1 MNGPRM
7 YKLLETI
14 GFTRVSGS
22 KEELLAANI
31 LKNEIEAIGGKAD
44 ITGFTVPSQEITK
57 AKLVVTNK
65 AGEEKEYEVSAYG
78 RCATTSAEGLT
89 KPFYYAEGFD
99 DVAKTKI
106 KDAIILVNGY
116 VNYDVYKK
124 ITESGAAG
132 FISYNGSILDTDETG
147 DLDMKE
153 IREPMQIFGRLP
165 GVNMRA
171 RNALDLVRFEPTQA
185 TIIIQQTD
193 TEISSHNVIT
203 EIVGSKYPDEV
214 IVFTA
219 HYDSV
224 LYSKGVYDN
233 GAGSVIIM
241 ELYRY
246 FMERK
251 PNRTMKF
258 VWCGSEERG
267 LLGSKAY
274 VAGLSEEELAKIRL
288 NVNVD
293 VGGAVLGREA
303 VCAIS
308 EMSLVNM
315 IEYLAKETDFS
326 VDVRQSIYS
335 SDGIPFA
342 DKGIPAA
349 NFMRF
354 GSSGTAFIHDRHD
367 TMFFLS
373 AKSLASTGNFV
384 LAFTKKIDEA
394 TVFLV
399 PRSVPTNM
407 VEEVDKY
414 LKKTK

>member
-1 MNGPRM
+1 M

-22 KEELLAANI
+22 TEELQAANI
-31 LKNEIEAIGGKAD
+31 LKSVIETIGGKAD
-44 ITGFTVPSQEITK
+44 ITSFTVPSQEITN
-57 AKLVVTNK
+57 AKLIVTNHL
-65 AGEEKEYEVSAYG
+65 GESKEYEVSAYG
-78 RCATTSAEGLT
+78 RCATTGPTGIT

-106 KDAIILVNGY
+106 KDAIVLVNGY
-116 VNYDVYKK
+116 VNYDLYKK

-153 IREPMQIFGRLP
+153 IREPMQIFGRIP

-171 RNALDLVRFEPTQA
+171 RNAIDLVRFEPKLA
-185 TIIIQQTD
+185 TIIIEQED
-193 TEISSHNVIT
+193 TEISSHNVIA
-203 EIVGSKYPDEV
+203 EIQGCRYPDEE

-246 FMERK
+246 FMEHK

-258 VWCGSEERG
+258 IWCGSEERG

-274 VAGLSEEELAKIRL
+274 VAGLTSEELAKIKL

-293 VGGAVLGREA
+293 VGGAVLGRDA

-315 IEYLAKETDFS
+315 IEYLAKEIDFS
-326 VDVRQSIYS
+326 VDVKQSIYS

-342 DKGIPAA
+342 DKGIPAV

-354 GSSGTAFIHDRHD
+354 GPAGTAFIHDRHD
-367 TMFFLS
+367 TMLFLG
-373 AKSLASTGNFV
+373 AKSLELTASFV
-384 LAFTKKIDEA
+384 LAFTQKIDA
-394 TVFLV
+394 AAVFLV
-399 PRSVPTNM
+399 PRSIPTNM